1 MKNKLNLISS
11 FAIIALFLLFSSK
24 SNAQDISTP
33 LFSLNGT
40 TTAIKRLCVNQN
52 TPNREAEA
60 QANILFTTG
69 TEFILELSDADGV
82 FADPAAS
89 LSRFTNS
96 TAIPPGGDII
106 FPSFEVPKDLAGE
119 NYAIR
124 VRAIPTDGSDDI
136 LSEVNEGN
144 AIYFFDFSQG
154 VTLTGAN
161 IEANT
166 VALCEGE
173 SATLTALPD
182 NFPEYI
188 WTRNGSVI
196 SGESGPTLEN
206 VDQTGT
212 YVVQVNFGSCN
223 GDFNFDTA
231 QVEVID
237 FNTSTV
243 RINESSPQQF
253 CPSDVKILT
262 TSVTDPGFTYEWFRD
277 GELVP
282 ELTGPTAI
290 LPESNFAGIY
300 TVTVTGTPTCAI
312 TTDPVE
318 VINLGSDILTQ
329 PPPQIMIL
337 PAQPTIT
344 LEITTN
350 APPSGSTV
358 QWFRNGIS
366 FQAELPITDSRALSI
381 EVSDPGVYVAS
392 VFANDSCM
400 DTLTATTE
408 VFEPVDFRAVITT
421 LPNCEEASGNLG
433 LETLFGIAA
442 TGEEVPILLEQ
453 YSFFDFEWFL
463 NGQSTGI
470 SEPLLPITA
479 SNIGETYVL
488 EVTLTGSSIPTVA
501 SNELTVEALPNGIEI
516 VPSMS
521 FLPVGSEITLSASQ
535 TSSLFVYEWFIIEN
549 GESRLIVNG
558 ECPAD
563 DPGCDGPTGQG
574 TSELTIRQTGQYFL
588 RITLLD
594 CVIDSQPITITNSPS
609 GVSEIIPNVVT
620 PFGSAGQNDNW
631 VLPDSL
637 SGQQDVEVTI
647 YDLNGGVDFKTVNYQ
662 DDWPLTSSKSGGKSP
677 VYYYIITKNN
687 SVVRKGSITVMR

>member
-11 FAIIALFLLFSSK
+11 FAIIAVFLFFSSK
-24 SNAQDISTP
+24 SSAQDISEP
-33 LFSLNGT
+33 LFSLGGT
-40 TTAIKRLCVNQN
+40 TTVIKRLCVNQN

-60 QANILFTTG
+60 TNNTG
-69 TEFILELSDADGV
+69 TVLDSDTEFILELSGADSV
-82 FADPAAS
+82 FADPALE
-89 LSRFTNS
+89 LSRFTTNIP
-96 TAIPPGGDII
+96 IPPGSDIV

-119 NYAIR
+119 NYGLR
-124 VRAIPTDGSDDI
+124 VRAIPADGSPDI
-136 LSEVNEGN
+136 LSLVNEGN

-237 FNTSTV
+237 FNNSTV

-282 ELTGPTAI
+282 EFTGPTAI

-329 PPPQIMIL
+329 PPPQLMIL
-337 PAQPTIT
+337 PTQPTIT

-408 VFEPVDFRAVITT
+408 IFEPVGFRAVITT
-421 LPNCEEASGNLG
+421 LLSCEDDSGNLG
-433 LETLFGIAA
+433 LENLFGIAA
-442 TGEEVPILLEQ
+442 TGEEVPITLEQ

-463 NGQSTGI
+463 EGQSTGVTE
-470 SEPLLPITA
+470 STFPITGA
-479 SNIGETYVL
+479 NIGQTYTL
-488 EVTLTGSSIPTVA
+488 EVTLSGDSSFDTAV
-501 SNELTVEALPNGIEI
+501 SNELTVELLSEGVQIT
-516 VPSMS
+516 PSLS
-521 FLPVGSEITLSASQ
+521 FLPPGSTITLSVPQ
-535 TSSLFVYEWFIIEN
+535 SSTYTYEWFII
-549 GESRLIVNG
+549 VNG
-558 ECPAD
+558 ENQLAQNNVNIV
-563 DPGCDGPTGQG
+563 GGQG
-574 TSELTIRQTGQYFL
+574 TSTIEIDTVGQYFV

-594 CVIDSQPITITNSPS
+594 CVIDSQPITISDTP
-609 GVSEIIPNVVT
+609 GVSDLIPNVVT
-620 PFGSAGQNDNW
+620 PFRSAGQNDNW

-637 SGQQDVEVTI
+637 SRQQDVEVTI
-647 YDLNGGVDFKTVNYQ
+647 YDLNGGIDFKTVNYQ

-677 VYYYIITKNN
+677 IYYYIITKNN

>member
-11 FAIIALFLLFSSK
+11 FAIVATLLFFSSK
-24 SNAQDISTP
+24 SAAQEISAP
-33 LFSLNGT
+33 LFSLNGS
-40 TTAIKRLCVNQN
+40 TTAIPRLCVNQN

-60 QANILFTTG
+60 TYETGAVLVTG
-69 TEFILELSDADGV
+69 TEFVLELSDSDGV
-82 FADPAAS
+82 FADPALE
-89 LSRFTNS
+89 LSRFTTS
-96 TAIPPGGDII
+96 VAIPPGGDIV

-119 NYAIR
+119 NYGLR
-124 VRAIPTDGSDDI
+124 VRAILTDGGADI
-136 LSEVNEGN
+136 LSAVNEGN

-154 VTLTGAN
+154 VTLTGSN

-182 NFPEYI
+182 NFPEYV

-196 SGESGPTLEN
+196 SGESGPILEN

-290 LPESNFAGIY
+290 LPESNFGGIY

-337 PAQPTIT
+337 PTQPTLT
-344 LEITTN
+344 LAITTN

-366 FQAELPITDSRALSI
+366 FQAQLPITDSRALSI

-408 VFEPVDFRAVITT
+408 VFEPVGFRAVITT
-421 LPNCEEASGNLG
+421 LLSCEDDAGNLG
-433 LETLFGIAA
+433 LENLFGITS
-442 TGEEVPILLEQ
+442 TGVEVPITLEQ

-463 NGQSTGI
+463 EGQSTGVT
-470 SEPLLPITA
+470 ENVFPVTGA
-479 SNIGETYVL
+479 NVGETYVL
-488 EVTLTGSSIPTVA
+488 EVTLRGDSTFATAV
-501 SNELTVEALPNGIEI
+501 SNELTVELLSAGVQI
-516 VPSMS
+516 VPSLS
-521 FLPVGSEITLSASQ
+521 FLPVGSTITLSAPQ
-535 TSSLFVYEWFIIEN
+535 SSTYTYEWFIVVDGQNQLAQN
-549 GESRLIVNG
+549 GVNIV
-558 ECPAD
+558 
-563 DPGCDGPTGQG
+563 TGQG
-574 TSELTIRQTGQYFL
+574 TDTIEINATGQYFV

-594 CVIDSQPITITNSPS
+594 CVIDSELITITNSPP

-620 PFGSAGQNDNW
+620 PFSSSGQNDSW

-637 SGQQDVEVTI
+637 SRQQDVEVTI

-662 DDWPLTSSKSGGKSP
+662 DDWPLTTSKSGGRSP
-677 VYYYIITKNN
+677 IYYYIITKNN

>member
-11 FAIIALFLLFSSK
+11 FAIIAVFLFFSSK
-24 SNAQDISTP
+24 SSAQDISEP
-33 LFSLNGT
+33 LFSLGGT
-40 TTAIKRLCVNQN
+40 TTVIKRLCVNQN

-60 QANILFTTG
+60 QANILFTAG
-69 TEFILELSDADGV
+69 TEFVLELSDADGI
-82 FADPAAS
+82 FADPATE
-89 LSRFTNS
+89 LSRFTIS

-119 NYAIR
+119 NYGLR
-124 VRAIPTDGSDDI
+124 VRAIPSDNSGDI

-237 FNTSTV
+237 FNNSTV

-282 ELTGPTAI
+282 EFTGPTAI

-300 TVTVTGTPTCAI
+300 TVTVIGTPTCAI

-329 PPPQIMIL
+329 PPPQLMIL
-337 PAQPTIT
+337 PTQPTIT

-408 VFEPVDFRAVITT
+408 IFEPVGFRAVITT
-421 LPNCEEASGNLG
+421 LLSCEDDSGNLG
-433 LETLFGIAA
+433 LENLFGIAA
-442 TGEEVPILLEQ
+442 TGEEVPITLEQ

-463 NGQSTGI
+463 EGQSTGVTE
-470 SEPLLPITA
+470 STFPITGA
-479 SNIGETYVL
+479 NIGQTYTL
-488 EVTLTGSSIPTVA
+488 EVTLSGDSSFDTAV
-501 SNELTVEALPNGIEI
+501 SNELTVELLSEGVQIT
-516 VPSMS
+516 PSLS
-521 FLPVGSEITLSASQ
+521 FLPPGSTITLSVPQ
-535 TSSLFVYEWFIIEN
+535 SSTYTYEWFII
-549 GESRLIVNG
+549 VNG
-558 ECPAD
+558 ENQLAQNNVNIV
-563 DPGCDGPTGQG
+563 GGQG
-574 TSELTIRQTGQYFL
+574 TSTIEIDTVGQYFV

-594 CVIDSQPITITNSPS
+594 CVIDSQPITISDTP
-609 GVSEIIPNVVT
+609 GVSDLIPNVVT
-620 PFGSAGQNDNW
+620 PFRSAGQNDNW

-637 SGQQDVEVTI
+637 SRQQDVEVTI
-647 YDLNGGVDFKTVNYQ
+647 YDLNGGIDFKTVNYQ

-677 VYYYIITKNN
+677 IYYYIITKNN